1 MSLPSASISFLD
13 ADSKSI
19 LNGIN
24 MRLNDIDLKLSFVL
38 ELLTNRFPDHPQLA
52 AAAANS
58 FKFDTDSSEAANVAA
73 ATAAAMSTLNNLV
86 QVSAASSMLASP
98 PPPAFPLQS
107 NIFTE
112 SLTNSLTNRLLAACQ
127 ERQDLASVIA
137 TQQAQG
143 QLSALL
149 NGGPSPSSAT
159 EAVSPTASTSAQNE
173 NDVGQKSES
182 SVAQSADDCEEVEE
196 DYEFDEEQA
205 SPAIVCKQEQSRS
218 RQSPF
223 VKQENS
229 DSNGSMPVIAA
240 NVEGRFPEG
249 AVRRA
254 AEKAA
259 RSFQSTQP
267 KVFAWQILR
276 ESITDDELKNIQI
289 SLRTFHGETA
299 SHLLSRQLPKI
310 RLVVESTM
318 SYFKWDQLA
327 DEVQL
332 AKAKLLLSHLKNN
345 AKVRNWTLREGRP
358 NRSSH
363 AQSNESIWKKYAA
376 LLGPGGL
383 AAVGLLPL
391 QQQTAA
397 AVNHH

>member
-52 AAAANS
+52 AAAANT
-58 FKFDTDSSEAANVAA
+58 FKFDTENSEAANVAA

-86 QVSAASSMLASP
+86 QVTYLLLEASSLALYGAIRNTRVVLQVSAASSMLASP

-127 ERQDLASVIA
+127 ERQDLANVIA
-137 TQQAQG
+137 TQHAQG

-205 SPAIVCKQEQSRS
+205 SPATVCKQEQSRS

-223 VKQENS
+223 VKQENA

-267 KVFAWQILR
+267 KV
-276 ESITDDELKNIQI
+276 
-289 SLRTFHGETA
+289 
-299 SHLLSRQLPKI
+299 
-310 RLVVESTM
+310 
-318 SYFKWDQLA
+318 
-327 DEVQL
+327 
-332 AKAKLLLSHLKNN
+332 
-345 AKVRNWTLREGRP
+345 
-358 NRSSH
+358 
-363 AQSNESIWKKYAA
+363 
-376 LLGPGGL
+376 GP
-383 AAVGLLPL
+383 
-391 QQQTAA
+391 T
-397 AVNHH
+397 